1 MVPSVFQNLP
11 HHTIAF
17 NYEIR
22 RCGSDQATCPILHV
36 IIRRGACYN
45 LVIDTLSSRRVNG
58 VSSAFWSFRLVVFG
72 NFRLVVSDRSFQAMS
87 ENEAAEDAKV
97 VVVEEGC
104 AEKMVYMWG
113 YLPGASPEKSPIL
126 SPVLVPLS
134 DPALAG
140 DSWQDVCGGGCGFA
154 VAISEKGK
162 LITWGSSDDENQSYL
177 TSGKHGEIPGAFQI
191 PAEASVVKAAAGWAH
206 CATVTGEGEVYAWGW
221 KECVPSGKVI
231 TDFITIGSLPKDA
244 SRKQSSSI
252 ADQGSPQSSNTS
264 SGSDSHPDKKVGDDV
279 VKRRKISF
287 TRQDSDGQ
295 ASGDE
300 FFTVSPYVVSLG
312 NGVKITSVA
321 VGGRHT
327 LALSDVGQVWGW
339 GYGGE
344 GQLGLGSR
352 VKMVSSPHLIP
363 CIESASGKDKS
374 SVFHQGSDAGAQG
387 SNVPGSY
394 VVEIACGGRH
404 SVVITN
410 TGALL
415 TFGWGLYGQCGQ
427 GNNADQLRPTL
438 VPSFLGTRIQKVAAG
453 LWHTLCVTVNGQ
465 IYAFGGNQFGQL
477 GTGSDQPE
485 TSPRQL
491 DASRFENRHSSIVSC
506 GARHSA
512 LLTADGHL
520 FTWGWNKYGQLG
532 LGDSVDRNIPGQ
544 VSIAGWRPRNV
555 ACGWWHT
562 LLLVDKT
569 D

>member
-1 MVPSVFQNLP
+1 M
-11 HHTIAF
+11 
-17 NYEIR
+17 
-22 RCGSDQATCPILHV
+22 G
-36 IIRRGACYN
+36 
-45 LVIDTLSSRRVNG
+45 
-58 VSSAFWSFRLVVFG
+58 
-72 NFRLVVSDRSFQAMS
+72 
-87 ENEAAEDAKV
+87 ENEAAEEAKV
-97 VVVEEGC
+97 MVEEEEC

-113 YLPGASPEKSPIL
+113 YLPGSSLEKSPIL
-126 SPVLVPLS
+126 SPVPVPLS
-134 DPALAG
+134 DPSLAG
-140 DSWQDVCGGGCGFA
+140 DSWKDVCGGGCGFA
-154 VAISEKGK
+154 IAISEKGK
-162 LITWGSSDDENQSYL
+162 LITWGSSDDESQSYL
-177 TSGKHGEIPGAFQI
+177 TSGKHGEIPGPFQL
-191 PAEASVVKAAAGWAH
+191 PTEASVVKAAAGWAH
-206 CATVTGEGEVYAWGW
+206 CATVTDIGEVYAWGW

-231 TDFITIGSLPKDA
+231 TDFITMGSLQKDA
-244 SRKQSSSI
+244 TGKQSSLI
-252 ADQGSPQSSNTS
+252 AEQGSPQSSNTS
-264 SGSDSHPDKKVGDDV
+264 SGSDSHHDKKSGDEV

-287 TRQDSDGQ
+287 TRQDSDSQ

-300 FFTVSPYVVSLG
+300 FFTVSPSLVTLG
-312 NGVKITSVA
+312 NEVKITSVA

-352 VKMVSSPHLIP
+352 VKMVSSPHLVP

-374 SVFHQGSDAGAQG
+374 SAFHQGSGTGAQG
-387 SNVPGSY
+387 SNILGSF
-394 VVEIACGGRH
+394 VMEIACGGRH

-438 VPSFLGTRIQKVAAG
+438 VPSFLGTRVKIIAAG
-453 LWHTLCVTVNGQ
+453 LWHTLCVTINGQ
-465 IYAFGGNQFGQL
+465 LYAFGGNQFGQL

-485 TSPRQL
+485 TSPRLL
-491 DASRFENRHSSIVSC
+491 DASRFENRNSSIVSC

-512 LLTADGHL
+512 VLTADGHL

-532 LGDSVDRNIPGQ
+532 LGDSADRNIPGQ
-544 VSIAGWRPRNV
+544 VSIAGCRPRNV

>member
-1 MVPSVFQNLP
+1 M
-11 HHTIAF
+11 
-17 NYEIR
+17 
-22 RCGSDQATCPILHV
+22 
-36 IIRRGACYN
+36 
-45 LVIDTLSSRRVNG
+45 NG
-58 VSSAFWSFRLVVFG
+58 
-72 NFRLVVSDRSFQAMS
+72 
-87 ENEAAEDAKV
+87 NEAVEDTK
-97 VVVEEGC
+97 VVEEEC
-104 AEKMVYMWG
+104 SEKMVYMWG

-126 SPVLVPLS
+126 SPAPVRLS
-134 DPALAG
+134 DPLLEG
-140 DSWQDVCGGGCGFA
+140 DSWKDVCGGGCGFA
-154 VAISEKGK
+154 TAISEKGK
-162 LITWGSSDDENQSYL
+162 LITWGSADDESQSYL
-177 TSGKHGEIPGAFQI
+177 TSGKRGEIPGPFQL
-191 PAEASVVKAAAGWAH
+191 PTEASVVKAAAGWAH
-206 CATVTGEGEVYAWGW
+206 CASVTEEGEMYAWGW

-231 TDFITIGSLPKDA
+231 TDFITVGSLQKDVA
-244 SRKQSSSI
+244 AKQSSSV
-252 ADQGSPQSSNTS
+252 AEQGSPQSSNTS
-264 SGSDSHPDKKVGDDV
+264 SGSDSHHDNKKVGEEV

-287 TRQDSDGQ
+287 SRQDSDSQ

-300 FFTVSPYVVSLG
+300 FFTVSPSLVTLG
-312 NGVKITSVA
+312 HGVKITSVA

-363 CIESASGKDKS
+363 CIESASGKDRS
-374 SVFHQGSDAGAQG
+374 TAFHQGGGAGAQG

-394 VVEIACGGRH
+394 VMEIACGGRH
-404 SVVITN
+404 SAVITD

-438 VPSFLGTRIQKVAAG
+438 VPSLLGTRVDKIAAG

-477 GTGSDQPE
+477 GTGGDQPE

-491 DASRFENRHSSIVSC
+491 DTSHFENKHSNIVSC

-512 LLTADGHL
+512 LLTDDGHL

-532 LGDSVDRNIPGQ
+532 LGDSVDRNIPCQ
-544 VSIAGWRPRNV
+544 VSVAGCRPRNV

-562 LLLVDKT
+562 LLLVDKPA
-569 D
+569 

>member
-1 MVPSVFQNLP
+1 MPSND
-11 HHTIAF
+11 A
-17 NYEIR
+17 IR
-22 RCGSDQATCPILHV
+22 ECDPDRATCSNLHV
-36 IIRRGACYN
+36 IVRRGARYN
-45 LVIDTLSSRRVNG
+45 PIG
-58 VSSAFWSFRLVVFG
+58 VFL
-72 NFRLVVSDRSFQAMS
+72 AMT
-87 ENEAAEDAKV
+87 ETEALEDAKEV
-97 VVVEEGC
+97 VVLEEEEC

-126 SPVLVPLS
+126 SPAPVNLS
-134 DPALAG
+134 DRSLAG
-140 DSWQDVCGGGCGFA
+140 DSWKDVCGGGCGFA
-154 VAISEKGK
+154 MAISEKGK
-162 LITWGSSDDENQSYL
+162 LITWGSADDEGQSYL
-177 TSGKHGEIPGAFQI
+177 ISGKHGEIPGLYQL
-191 PAEASVVKAAAGWAH
+191 PTEASVVKAAAGWAH
-206 CATVTGEGEVYAWGW
+206 CASVNEEGEVYAWGW

-231 TDFITIGSLPKDA
+231 TDFITVGSFQKDVA
-244 SRKQSSSI
+244 GKQSSSI
-252 ADQGSPQSSNTS
+252 PEQGSPQSSNTS
-264 SGSDSHPDKKVGDDV
+264 SGSDSHHDNKKVGDEV
-279 VKRRKISF
+279 LKRRKITFS
-287 TRQDSDGQ
+287 RQDSDSQ

-300 FFTVSPYVVSLG
+300 FFTVSPSLVTLAS
-312 NGVKITSVA
+312 GVKITSVA

-363 CIESASGKDKS
+363 CIESSGKDKS
-374 SVFHQGSDAGAQG
+374 SAFHQGSGAGAQG
-387 SNVPGSY
+387 SNVTGSY
-394 VVEIACGGRH
+394 VMDIACGGRH
-404 SVVITN
+404 SVVITDA
-410 TGALL
+410 GALL

-438 VPSFLGTRIQKVAAG
+438 VPSLLGTRVEKIAAG
-453 LWHTLCVTVNGQ
+453 LWHTLCVSVNGQ

-491 DASRFENRHSSIVSC
+491 DASRFENKHSSIVSC

-512 LLTADGHL
+512 LLTDDGHL

-544 VSIAGWRPRNV
+544 VSIAGCRPRNV

-562 LLLVDKT
+562 LLMGDKT
-569 D
+569 V